1 MAGFFYT
8 VSLFW
13 LLPTIC
19 HTLDIPLEAAL
30 LIKGEPVG
38 FTRSAHR
45 QKRSETSN
53 ETVTCKEDEYRPK
66 KFNFCCNKCL
76 AGYRVVKDCSGAGMK
91 TECAPCEPSRY
102 RKTPNSSEFCSQCKP
117 CLSTF
122 GQIQS
127 QPCTTKND
135 TVCGCPPGQYKSSS
149 DRKFTCQQCTVCK
162 NGTELYHCTADR
174 NTVCQCHIHFYLD
187 SNGECRP
194 CEECNNA
201 ADCVNHCHMPVKKP
215 EESNI
220 ISMIFAGVLGVAC
233 LALVALL
240 VFKNREKFLSV
251 LQKKNSLPI
260 TEETGSEGIG
270 QLRDPLMVT
279 TKPVNNSNYLPGHI
293 VSVEEE
299 APRQQNEAQNS
310 TLPLPDITLQTTTP
324 CLHSP
329 EVLYKI
335 IEFIPYGRWR
345 EFIRRL
351 GVNNHVIETSEQDYR
366 HCKDA
371 QYAMLSFWVQNV
383 GSSGES
389 KDSMFKVLREMN
401 LGGCIE
407 RIEESW

>member
-1 MAGFFYT
+1 MAGFFYAI
-8 VSLFW
+8 SLFW
-13 LLPTIC
+13 ILPTLC
-19 HTLDIPLEAAL
+19 YTLDIPLEAAL

-45 QKRSETSN
+45 HKRSETSN
-53 ETVTCKEDEYRPK
+53 ETVTCKDHEYKPK
-66 KFNFCCNKCL
+66 KANFCCNKCL
-76 AGYRVVKDCSGAGMK
+76 AGYRVITDCSGEGMK
-91 TECAPCEPSRY
+91 TECAPCEQDRY
-102 RKTPNSSEFCSQCKP
+102 RKTPNSSKFCSECNP
-117 CLSTF
+117 CLSQF
-122 GQIQS
+122 GQILS

-135 TVCGCPPGQYKSSS
+135 TVCGCPAGQYKSSS
-149 DRKFTCQQCTVCK
+149 ERKFTCLQCTVCK

-187 SNGECRP
+187 RTGECRP
-194 CEECNNA
+194 CEECDNA
-201 ADCVNHCHMPVKKP
+201 EDCVKHCHLPVKKP

-220 ISMIFAGVLGVAC
+220 ISMIFAGVLGVTC
-233 LALVALL
+233 LALVAVL
-240 VFKNREKFLSV
+240 VFKNRKKVLSI

-260 TEETGSEGIG
+260 TEETGTG
-270 QLRDPLMVT
+270 QLRDPLMET
-279 TKPVNNSNYLPGHI
+279 TTPVNKSNYLPGHI
-293 VSVEEE
+293 ISVEEE
-299 APRQQNEAQNS
+299 APQQLNEAQNS

-324 CLHSP
+324 CLYSP

-335 IEFIPYGRWR
+335 IELIPFGRWK

-351 GVNNHVIETSEQDYR
+351 GVTNHVIETSEQDYR

-383 GSSGES
+383 GSSRES

-407 RIEESW
+407 RIEQSW